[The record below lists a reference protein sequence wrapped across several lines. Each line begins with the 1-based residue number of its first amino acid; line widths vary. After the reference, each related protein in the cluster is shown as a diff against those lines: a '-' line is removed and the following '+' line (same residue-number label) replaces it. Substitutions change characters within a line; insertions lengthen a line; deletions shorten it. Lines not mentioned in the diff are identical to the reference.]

1 MDFPA
6 LKNYGD
12 FGWILFFIVAEI
24 NCCDVQCT
32 FPTIIGTGKRVKATF
47 CTIEEKKKQEE
58 NNITR
63 QIRKV
68 NCNLH
73 GIETKHH
80 SQKCI
85 NRKVA
90 KLFAALSLSL
100 SLCVSGFLCCCCWLS
115 HRLSWSQNQWERFS
129 FSLPSFCYF
138 IVFRKFFR
146 MHSTWFCIYLLRMI
160 EFKQMQRQ
168 WK

>member
-32 FPTIIGTGKRVKATF
+32 YPTIIGTGKRVKA
-47 CTIEEKKKQEE
+47 KKQEE
-58 NNITR
+58 NNRTR

-90 KLFAALSLSL
+90 KLFAGLSLSP
-100 SLCVSGFLCCCCWLS
+100 SVCVFLCCCCWLS
-115 HRLSWSQNQWERFS
+115 HRLSRSQNQWERF
-129 FSLPSFCYF
+129 
-138 IVFRKFFR
+138 FFV
-146 MHSTWFCIYLLRMI
+146 SPFVWLFYC
-160 EFKQMQRQ
+160 F
-168 WK
+168 